1 MAFVFRGW
9 TINKIGVIGSG
20 QIGPDIA
27 LHFTKVFH
35 PYGVNVVVVD
45 VVTEALEKGAAKLKK
60 KVEKGVKSGAFKPEM
75 GEAMVKNTIF
85 TSDYEQLRGA
95 DLVVEAASEDLKIKQ
110 KIFSQLEKLCPETAI
125 LTSNSS
131 HLEPEVIFEPLSKKN
146 RAMVTHYFFPA
157 ERNPMVEVV
166 PGKDTDAKLTHG
178 MLSLYE
184 RIGKVPIR
192 VGSRYGYAVDPIF
205 EGLFLA
211 NALAVEEGL
220 GTVKEVDAVGTRALG
235 LTVGSFTAMNLT
247 GGNPLTDHGLE
258 MEGRRYNI
266 PWFHSPKL
274 MKDQIASSKPWEVAA
289 RGEKVE
295 LPAEKEKKIA
305 DTLLGA
311 YFGLAGMIID
321 SGIVSVAD
329 LEMALEIALDI
340 KPPFRLMNQLGVK
353 ESLRLVEDYA
363 KAHDTFPV
371 PQCIKKQASSGR
383 PWEIM
388 HVRRHDVGDVA
399 WVRIRRP
406 KVLNALNPEVFAQLK
421 KVFTDIKNDSK
432 IKAVVLSGYGT
443 KAFVSGADI
452 NFLAGIKT
460 PQEGIDRGERSKEAG
475 LAVENLGKPVIAALN
490 GLALGGGIELA
501 MCCSTILVT
510 KGLKVAAGQPE
521 VNLGIIPG
529 AGGTQRLPRWI
540 GLEKAQELLRT
551 GKPISSA
558 EGVKLGLFS
567 EEIDGDNL
575 IEYAIELARKA
586 AAGQVKLKGMPKDPI
601 KTPDKLPDLE
611 LGHLSRKIDEILCRT
626 IIEGCRQPLEEGL
639 HFESEMFGEC
649 VKTEDTKIGIQ
660 NFLTKGPRSPAPF
673 VHK

>member
-1 MAFVFRGW
+1 MAFEFRGL
-9 TINKIGVIGSG
+9 TIKKIGVIGSG

-45 VVTEALEKGAAKLKK
+45 VVAEALEKGAAKLKK
-60 KVEKGVKSGAFKPEM
+60 KVEKGVKAGAFRPEM
-75 GEAMVKNTIF
+75 GAAMIENTIF

-95 DLVVEAASEDLKIKQ
+95 DLVVEAASEDLNLKR
-110 KIFSQLEKLCPETAI
+110 KIFLQVEKLCPETAI

-146 RAMVTHYFFPA
+146 RTMVTHYFFPA
-157 ERNPMVEVV
+157 ERNPMIEIV
-166 PGKDTDAKLTHG
+166 PGKDTDPKLTHS
-178 MLSLYE
+178 MMSLYE

-220 GTVKEVDAVGTRALG
+220 GTVKEVDAVGTRTLG
-235 LTVGSFTAMNLT
+235 LAVGSFTAMNLT

-258 MEGRRYNI
+258 MEGQRYNI
-266 PWFHSPKL
+266 PWFRSPQL
-274 MKDQIASSKPWEVAA
+274 LKDAVASGKPWEVAG

-295 LPAEKEKKIA
+295 LQADQEKRIA

-340 KPPFRLMNQLGVK
+340 QPPFRLMNKLGAK
-353 ESLRLVEDYA
+353 ESLKLVEDYS
-363 KAHDTFPV
+363 KTHDSFPV
-371 PQCIKKQASSGR
+371 PECIKKQAAADQ
-383 PWEIM
+383 PFEIM

-421 KVFTDIKNDSK
+421 QVFSEIKNDSK
-432 IKAVVLSGYGT
+432 IEAVVLSGYGT

-460 PQEGIDRGERSKEAG
+460 PQEGIDSGERSKEAG

-501 MCCSTILVT
+501 MCCSTILVK
-510 KGLKVAAGQPE
+510 KGMKMAAGQPE

-540 GLEKAQELLRT
+540 GLQKAQELLRT
-551 GKPISSA
+551 GKPISS
-558 EGVKLGLFS
+558 EQGVKLGLFS
-567 EEIDGDNL
+567 EEVDGDKL
-575 IEYAIELARKA
+575 IDYAIELAGKA
-586 AAGQVKLKGMPKDPI
+586 ASGQVELKGISKDPI
-601 KTPDKLPDLE
+601 ETPDKLPNLE
-611 LGHLSRKIDEILCRT
+611 LGHLSQAIDRILCRT
-626 IIEGCRQPLEEGL
+626 IIEGCRKPLEEGL

-673 VHK
+673 IHK